1 MKKKPP
7 KSNMDIL
14 SARICCC
21 TTHFSSSMKYHEQYV
36 QLYCIPFTSCII
48 LHSII
53 YFLMDPFLLSLVQ
66 LLSHV

>member
-14 SARICCC
+14 SAHICCC

-48 LHSII
+48 LHGII
-53 YFLMDPFLLSLVQ
+53 YFF
-66 LLSHV
+66 